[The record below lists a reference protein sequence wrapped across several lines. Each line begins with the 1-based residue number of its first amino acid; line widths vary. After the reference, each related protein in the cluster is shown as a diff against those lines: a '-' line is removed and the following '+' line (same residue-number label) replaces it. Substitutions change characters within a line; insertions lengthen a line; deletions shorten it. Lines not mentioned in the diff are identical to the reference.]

1 MEVRIAQSSLRD
13 MLAVAC
19 KVIPKTGVD
28 PVYGGVLLAADGD
41 SLSVSA
47 TDSTRSVVSTRRAN
61 VDEPGEV
68 ILPGILLND
77 TVKEM
82 PDELAVIRVRDGG
95 CSLSCGKARMRPV
108 LLDSA
113 DVELLRF
120 PQSRCESEV
129 TVPTDVFRFMVDR
142 ACKCVSKEQARPEL
156 QGVHIT
162 SGNGIL
168 RMQATDSYGFI
179 DVSTKADIGAFDVIA
194 ASLDDIAGSVS
205 DESVTIGTDGTRVFV
220 TSGGIAHASRMFVGR
235 FPDFDYIAAAT
246 HRGDRSVVAFD
257 PLELSRALKRIGSVA
272 KKSGRVGVS
281 VSGESMVVSAASPAF
296 GEVSYEVDVDMDGD
310 DFSSSYAYQVFVSG
324 VSVMSGE
331 TVMRTGG
338 SGSPLVMESHER
350 CGIRYLML
358 PMRE

>member
-1 MEVRIAQSSLRD
+1 MEIRIAQSALKE

-28 PVYGGVLLAADGD
+28 PIYGGVLLTADEG

-47 TDSTRSVVSTRRAN
+47 TDSTKSVISTRSAN
-61 VDEPGEV
+61 VTDPGEV

-82 PDELAVIRVRDGG
+82 PDELAVIRVGDGG
-95 CSLSCGKARMRPV
+95 CNLSCGKARMRPV

-120 PQSRCESEV
+120 PRSQCESEV
-129 TVPTDVFRFMVDR
+129 TIPTDVFRFMVDR

-162 SGNGIL
+162 SGSGIL

-179 DVSTKADIGAFDVIA
+179 DVSTEADIGAFDVIA

-220 TSGGIAHASRMFVGR
+220 TSGGIAHASRMLVGN
-235 FPDFDYIAAAT
+235 FPDFDYIATAM
-246 HRGDRSVVAFD
+246 HRGDSSVVALD
-257 PLELSRALKRIGSVA
+257 PLELSRALKRVGSVA
-272 KKSGRVGVS
+272 KKAGRIGVS
-281 VSGESMVVSAASPAF
+281 VSGESMVVSAASPAL
-296 GEVSYEVDVDMDGD
+296 GEVSYEVDVDVDGD
-310 DFSSSYAYQVFVSG
+310 EFSSSYAYQVFANG

-331 TVMRTGG
+331 TVMKTGG
-338 SGSPLVMESHER
+338 SGSALVMESHEK

-358 PMRE
+358 PMRG